1 MKTPAE
7 LIDDLKRAL
16 DPMDDDADNDLSL
29 RHHDRRFDGGMLTR
43 PSMASTA

>member
-16 DPMDDDADNDLSL
+16 DPMDDDADTIF
-29 RHHDRRFDGGMLTR
+29 HYATMIGVLT
-43 PSMASTA
+43 AGC